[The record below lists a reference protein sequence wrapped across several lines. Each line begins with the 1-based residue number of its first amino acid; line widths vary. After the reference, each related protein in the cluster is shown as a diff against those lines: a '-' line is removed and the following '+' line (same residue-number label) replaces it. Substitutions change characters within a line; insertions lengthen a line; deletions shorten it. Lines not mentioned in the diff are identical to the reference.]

1 MPPAWCPLRS
11 FPGLCRSPRSTGS
24 PGVRYSPCRKRATTI
39 AALTGSLEA
48 SRTADPAP
56 PQPAKGWAEELL
68 LTERGS
74 GGGAPQSGADR
85 CSLSPPS
92 PCRGRVGNF
101 WCPVTTYEN
110 TVLWLAPSGSMV
122 SALLQVCGL
131 AVDPSRS
138 SLGLLPRWLALADRC
153 RRFLGDDQPAAL
165 AVRSRG
171 LPREDLDPRQ
181 VLPCGVL
188 LSPCP
193 VPLVV
198 VAERQPPPVL
208 SRQDRVGGGVG
219 RPGPAALRSEAPP
232 PASAPAA
239 RRQSAPRCRPGS
251 AVPSAPPAGRVRG
264 GRSRDRA
271 PIRGGELHFDH
282 DQILESGVLGGS
294 APELEGEPVPHD
306 PTAQE
311 ERPWY
316 HVVVGPVE
324 RVPGS
329 GASRD
334 GVPSR
339 SGTGS
344 RGAPAR

>member
-1 MPPAWCPLRS
+1 MATKGILANGLNGTMPPAWCPLRS

-131 AVDPSRS
+131 AVDHRDRHSVS
-138 SLGLLPRWLALADRC
+138 SLGGSPLRI
-153 RRFLGDDQPAAL
+153 AA
-165 AVRSRG
+165 AASSG
-171 LPREDLDPRQ
+171 TI
-181 VLPCGVL
+181 
-188 LSPCP
+188 S
-193 VPLVV
+193 
-198 VAERQPPPVL
+198 QPPWP
-208 SRQDRVGGGVG
+208 SGV
-219 RPGPAALRSEAPP
+219 AA
-232 PASAPAA
+232 
-239 RRQSAPRCRPGS
+239 C
-251 AVPSAPPAGRVRG
+251 RVRISTP
-264 GRSRDRA
+264 GRSSHA
-271 PIRGGELHFDH
+271 
-282 DQILESGVLGGS
+282 
-294 APELEGEPVPHD
+294 
-306 PTAQE
+306 
-311 ERPWY
+311 
-316 HVVVGPVE
+316 
-324 RVPGS
+324 
-329 GASRD
+329 ASC
-334 GVPSR
+334 
-339 SGTGS
+339 
-344 RGAPAR
+344 